1 MNLLHRREGLHPCD
15 IAEIEHNR
23 RALTLDAREIALN
36 AARWYYIDRH
46 TDSAT
51 PEQILSVAAKF
62 EAYLTAPETV
72 LSEKEEAR

>member
-23 RALTLDAREIALN
+23 RALALDAREIALN
-36 AARWYYIDRH
+36 AARCYYVDRH
-46 TDSAT
+46 ADSPT
-51 PEQILSVAAKF
+51 PEDLLSVAAKF

-72 LSEKEEAR
+72 LADSLNTR

>member
-1 MNLLHRREGLHPCD
+1 MKLLHRTEELHPCA

-23 RALTLDAREIALN
+23 KALTLDTREIALN
-36 AARWYYIDRH
+36 AARWYFVDRH
-46 TDSAT
+46 TEGT

-72 LSEKEEAR
+72 LSEREETR